1 MSLAHAE
8 DLEPV
13 ADASPLTAF
22 AVGET
27 ARVAG
32 FQTEV
37 AKLEDA
43 LREIGFAEGDE
54 VEIIRKGPYG
64 DVLAVRVGRAQIGL
78 RHDEAAAVLAV
89 AS

>member
-13 ADASPLTAF
+13 ADGRPLTTF

-27 ARVAG
+27 ARVTG
-32 FQTEV
+32 FRAAV

-78 RHDEAAAVLAV
+78 RRNEAAAVFAV

>member
-13 ADASPLTAF
+13 ADARPLTAF

-32 FQTEV
+32 FQTAV

-64 DVLAVRVGRAQIGL
+64 EVLAVRVGRAQIGL
-78 RHDEAAAVLAV
+78 RRDEAAAVLAV